1 MAHYHNG
8 YEDIK
13 VRLIAFKGGTL
24 AKEVYDFNK
33 FAEFN
38 EGDAGDYSPDNPE
51 AVRIVDEI
59 IAGKTFPKYA
69 LEGQNVAFQIEGISR
84 ICLAQL
90 TRERGF
96 FCSASGDVRPLTQD
110 FIVPKAIYKN
120 KEWMEEIDK
129 AQRLLED
136 VYIKMCEAGIPYME
150 SRYFGLHSQTISL
163 SYSASFSDWARSCN
177 SRTENNFAD
186 EINYIY
192 RLMRNDVKKA
202 IEDIKDPLSKKLYE
216 WMLAFTDHKTWYKRD
231 HTYNNDFARY
241 PAPEDYEFSE
251 PAHND
256 WRKSSWKIELEDM
269 LKDQPELLLSGEE
282 EMIRDWQ
289 AKEAKGETLPST
301 YDPDFDLVAEKR
313 IKTVDYYRKQS

>member
-13 VRLIAFKGGTL
+13 VRLIAFKGETL

-38 EGDAGDYSPDNPE
+38 EGNAGEYSPDNPE
-51 AVRIVDEI
+51 AIRIVDEI

-120 KEWMEEIDK
+120 KKWMEEIDK
-129 AQRLLED
+129 AQKLLED

-192 RLMRNDVKKA
+192 RLMRNDVRKA

-216 WMLAFTDHKTWYKRD
+216 WMLAFTDYKTWYKRD

-241 PAPEDYEFSE
+241 PAPEDYKFSE

-269 LKDQPELLLSGEE
+269 LKDRPELLLPGEE
-282 EMIRDWQ
+282 EMIRNWQ
-289 AKEAKGETLPST
+289 AKEVKGETLPST